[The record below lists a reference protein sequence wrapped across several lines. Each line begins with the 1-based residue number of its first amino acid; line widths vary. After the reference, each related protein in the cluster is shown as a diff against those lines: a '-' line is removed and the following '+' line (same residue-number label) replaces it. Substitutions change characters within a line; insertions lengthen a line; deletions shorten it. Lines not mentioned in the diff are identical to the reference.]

1 MTFVIN
7 NQLNRRVMENKKVEK
22 VTKIISMSTATKKK
36 ISKVADEIKG
46 RDLFTDKIE
55 LAKKTLQNLKSLPI

>member
-1 MTFVIN
+1 
-7 NQLNRRVMENKKVEK
+7 MENKKVYK
-22 VTKIISMSTATKKK
+22 VTKIISMSTETKKK